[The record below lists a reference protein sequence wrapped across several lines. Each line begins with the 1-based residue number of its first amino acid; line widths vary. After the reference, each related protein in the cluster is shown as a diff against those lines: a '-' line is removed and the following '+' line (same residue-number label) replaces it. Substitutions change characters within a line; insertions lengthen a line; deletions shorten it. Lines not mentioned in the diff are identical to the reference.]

1 MVEGGVVIF
10 NFLGDLGIKSY
21 RAGKDTVAWV
31 SKVVEKLNS
40 RE

>member
-1 MVEGGVVIF
+1 MVEGRAVIF
-10 NFLGDLGIKSY
+10 NFLGKLGIKPYS
-21 RAGKDTVAWV
+21 AGKDTVAWV